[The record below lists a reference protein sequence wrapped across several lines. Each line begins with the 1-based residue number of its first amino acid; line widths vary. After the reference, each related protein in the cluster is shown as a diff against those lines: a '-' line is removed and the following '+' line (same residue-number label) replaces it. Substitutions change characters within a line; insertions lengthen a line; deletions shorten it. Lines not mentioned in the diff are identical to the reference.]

1 MPDSR
6 LSTEALLG
14 DVETQLEAV
23 DQHLMEG
30 DALALQGATTQLRQV
45 SLAFARVL
53 EAALSAE
60 VFDLPFRQRIECVA
74 GRLSQQRE
82 HLARRNAL
90 VERALASLLRP
101 AQAPTY
107 TIPGQGMP
115 IAGMH

>member
-14 DVETQLEAV
+14 DVEHQLEAV
-23 DQHLMEG
+23 DQHLMQG
-30 DALALQGATTQLRQV
+30 DVLALHGATTELRKL

-60 VFDLPFRQRIECVA
+60 VFDPMFRQRVDRVA
-74 GRLSQQRE
+74 GRLSQQRA
-82 HLARRNAL
+82 HLARRNAM

-101 AQAPTY
+101 AQPATY
-107 TIPGQGMP
+107 SVPGQSLP
-115 IAGMH
+115 LAGVH